1 MIEAQVIKIEDTHV
15 VLQLANG
22 DEINLVK
29 NYLPDNIKVG
39 EKLIIEISTWE
50 NYQSKQNQTAREVLN
65 EIMTHE

>member
-50 NYQSKQNQTAREVLN
+50 NYQNKQNQTAREVLN